1 MRLGY
6 PNDVSPLNLWE
17 TSLVCD
23 LSVERSI
30 AGHFAALEDPR
41 HATQRRHKLIEMI
54 VIAIAATLS
63 GADGWSGVET
73 FGKAKEAWLRTFLE
87 LPEGIPSH
95 DTFGRVFGLIHPERF
110 AACFRQWSAAVAE
123 LIPAEIIA
131 VDGKTLRRSHH
142 RGKGLAALHMV
153 SAWATANR
161 VVLGQVATEAKS
173 NEITAIPRL
182 LEWLK
187 LEGCIVTIDAMGCQT
202 KIAEQIVNQGGDYVL
217 ALKGNQET
225 LAAEVEEAFI
235 DADARNSVGVDTDF
249 IETVERGHGRRE
261 TRRYR
266 TLGDL
271 SGVPRS
277 ALWEAMNMIGLVE
290 SHREVDGKV
299 SIETRY
305 FIGSIGIGA
314 ARFAHAVRGHWGVE
328 NGLHW
333 NLDISFRE
341 DECRVRDPVARENL
355 AVLRHLALSR
365 LKNDDTKLGL
375 QNKRLKAACSERYLT
390 KLLFESPQRK
400 GDTEESVPANIS
412 HA

>member
-1 MRLGY
+1 M
-6 PNDVSPLNLWE
+6 S
-17 TSLVCD
+17 D
-23 LSVERSI
+23 LSIERSM
-30 AGHFAALEDPR
+30 ASHFAGLEDPR
-41 HATQRRHKLIEMI
+41 SSTQSRHTLIEMI

-63 GADGWSGVET
+63 GADGWAGVET
-73 FGKAKEAWLRTFLE
+73 FGKGKEAWLRSFLE
-87 LPEGIPSH
+87 LPDGIPSH
-95 DTFGRVFGLIHPERF
+95 DTFGRVFALINPEQF

-123 LIPAEIIA
+123 LIPDEIIA

-142 RGKGLAALHMV
+142 RGKGLAALHLV

-161 VVLGQVATEAKS
+161 VVLGQVATDAKS

-202 KIAEQIVNQGGDYVL
+202 KLAEQIVNQGGDYVL

-235 DADARNSVGVDTDF
+235 DADARDYAGVDSEF
-249 IETVERGHGRRE
+249 LETVERGHGRLE

-277 ALWEAMNMIGLVE
+277 ALWEAMNMIGMVE
-290 SHREVDGKV
+290 SRREVAGKV

-305 FIGSIGIGA
+305 FIGSIGTSA
-314 ARFAHAVRGHWGVE
+314 ARFAHAVRGHWGIE
-328 NGLHW
+328 NDLHW

-355 AVLRHLALSR
+355 AVLRHIALSR
-365 LKNDDTKLGL
+365 LKNDDTKLGI
-375 QNKRLKAACSERYLT
+375 QNKRLKAACDERYLT
-390 KLLFESPQRK
+390 KLLFESPKSK
-400 GDTEESVPANIS
+400 GNTKASASANIS
-412 HA
+412 ET